1 MPKGHRIKPEQIVML
16 LRQIDVLGLLSI
28 NGSSIQPCQTT

>member
-16 LRQIDVLGLLSI
+16 LRQIDALESLSI
-28 NGSSIQPCQTT
+28 NGSSIAVIPP